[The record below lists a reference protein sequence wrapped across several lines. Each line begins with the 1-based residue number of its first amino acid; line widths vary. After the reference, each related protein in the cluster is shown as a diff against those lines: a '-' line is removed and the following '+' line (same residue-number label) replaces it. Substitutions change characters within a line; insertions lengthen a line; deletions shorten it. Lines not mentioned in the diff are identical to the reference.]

1 MSFLFILIHFR
12 TRIEHNQLDG
22 RRAILSTH
30 STSTSEWPFNFKC
43 TASSRTPSTPFRRH
57 LDRDIGL
64 SRCRQR
70 LYRRF
75 RRSSQVS
82 ELVPL
87 LLTRSAEFNPSH
99 PEFFSMQVTQ
109 QLHSRRSQQTI
120 NTMSYLPTRES
131 TNSFQ
136 NLPLSSSDYPPTS
149 PTSPT
154 QRSLIPV
161 RQGNPSSRSPSPEV
175 PRENSSNTRSGSIS
189 SSHSLSRIPSPI
201 NPVAMSRGNG
211 NQSTTSSNAVGGENG
226 EDKWETLQVGNKQLS
241 TRTPTPR
248 SQATSSK
255 PFPSTSS
262 SSRQTS
268 SKPSPNASNP
278 RKRAQTNLSTSPSSS
293 STSTPRKPNQTR
305 TALTPSPS
313 TSTSTRKKSTHT
325 PPVRR
330 KSLSYSTYPTY
341 SDSDAFP
348 LPSALENKA
357 PQVFMNDQGEF
368 VQEGRA
374 DQLVI
379 PTVARR
385 IEAERLRKLMD
396 EGEGGVLVSEWGVDG
411 LPRME
416 GKWKERTMR
425 REDGPEGERIGD
437 TEGEEGE
444 NVTKEESRRNEKGSY
459 ANHPYAS
466 NEPADPQP
474 PQLRSQTR
482 TTSTDPPGQTM
493 STAAT
498 SREKPT
504 KLETNATLS
513 QVQRDKDVEKAG
525 CCSCVIC

>member
-1 MSFLFILIHFR
+1 MADVLSCPPIQH
-12 TRIEHNQLDG
+12 Q
-22 RRAILSTH
+22 RANGP
-30 STSTSEWPFNFKC
+30 STSSAPYSLGPRRLPSEDILTETLAYPD
-43 TASSRTPSTPFRRH
+43 A
-57 LDRDIGL
+57 DRDYTDDL
-64 SRCRQR
+64 
-70 LYRRF
+70 
-75 RRSSQVS
+75 
-82 ELVPL
+82 EDLV
-87 LLTRSAEFNPSH
+87 
-99 PEFFSMQVTQ
+99 SMQVTQ

-175 PRENSSNTRSGSIS
+175 PRENSSNLRSGSIS

-201 NPVAMSRGNG
+201 NPVAMSRGNS
-211 NQSTTSSNAVGGENG
+211 NQSNTSSIGVGGENA

-248 SQATSSK
+248 SQATTSK
-255 PFPSTSS
+255 PFPSTSTS
-262 SSRQTS
+262 TSTSSRQPS
-268 SKPSPNASNP
+268 SKPALNASNP

-313 TSTSTRKKSTHT
+313 TSTSTSIRKKSTHT

-385 IEAERLRKLMD
+385 IEAERLKRLMD
-396 EGEGGVLVSEWGVDG
+396 EGQGGVLVSEWGVDG

-416 GKWKERTMR
+416 GKWKERPMR
-425 REDGPEGERIGD
+425 REDGAEGERIGD
-437 TEGEEGE
+437 QQEGAGDRANLEEMNG
-444 NVTKEESRRNEKGSY
+444 VEKGSY
-459 ANHPYAS
+459 SDHPYAS

-474 PQLRSQTR
+474 SQLRSQTR
-482 TTSTDPPGQTM
+482 TTSIPPHPTLPTTV
-493 STAAT
+493 S
-498 SREKPT
+498 SKEK
-504 KLETNATLS
+504 ETTLGKKAEPNPAE
-513 QVQRDKDVEKAG
+513 RDKDVEKAG